1 MKKITVN
8 CRLLKGFSF
17 SFFFTK
23 SSNFLSVFHSR
34 PHAADFELTQLQE
47 KLRETELVMENIVSS
62 AHHSPD
68 RWVTR
73 PP

>member
-1 MKKITVN
+1 MKKNTVELQVVVFLFN
-8 CRLLKGFSF
+8 EKLKFS
-17 SFFFTK
+17 
-23 SSNFLSVFHSR
+23 LSFHSGLR
-34 PHAADFELTQLQE
+34 AADFELAQLQE

-73 PP
+73 QP